1 MNTVGKILVI
11 LNFLFAIT
19 VGALLVMNAAIGNN
33 WKAAHDAQVKE
44 NKILRGGR
52 DTETDAN
59 RNIAN
64 DYQREVTENDRLKQ
78 KIDKDAK
85 DFKDVKDGL
94 LAEARIREQKI
105 ADQSTT
111 LAETAATLKRSVEE
125 INQLYTTIKDREK
138 LIAKHEADNKVLRAA
153 AKHSESQLADARGRN
168 ENLLEQLRGITV
180 AQAKDK
186 AGVIQGA
193 VKVINPNEPN
203 PPAVAVNGKVEKVDG
218 DLVLISLGT
227 DHNVNK
233 DNTLDIYRL
242 QPESKYLGMIR
253 IVSADHHKSV
263 ARLIPSG
270 NAAFRPALREG
281 DLVTSK
287 LTK

>member
-138 LIAKHEADNKVLRAA
+138 LIAKHEADNKVL
-153 AKHSESQLADARGRN
+153 
-168 ENLLEQLRGITV
+168 
-180 AQAKDK
+180 
-186 AGVIQGA
+186 
-193 VKVINPNEPN
+193 
-203 PPAVAVNGKVEKVDG
+203 
-218 DLVLISLGT
+218 
-227 DHNVNK
+227 
-233 DNTLDIYRL
+233 
-242 QPESKYLGMIR
+242 
-253 IVSADHHKSV
+253 
-263 ARLIPSG
+263 
-270 NAAFRPALREG
+270 
-281 DLVTSK
+281 
-287 LTK
+287 